1 MRYLGFPRR
10 TLDTYTASRV
20 WLTAKQLLLPARRKS
35 VKNQNVRI
43 GRAANAAVDA
53 SKIKI
58 SYFLLIYF
66 LPGEYCFFLLLV
78 LWAYISG
85 HVAFSFEF

>member
-43 GRAANAAVDA
+43 GRAVNAVVDA

-58 SYFLLIYF
+58 SYFFVDLFFAGRVLLFSLACVVGVY
-66 LPGEYCFFLLLV
+66 LRACSLFF
-78 LWAYISG
+78 
-85 HVAFSFEF
+85 